1 MAVADPQTQRLVLQ
15 MDAGVCTAFSGTQL
29 PVIMQHRSS
38 GPQRPSL
45 LCNGNQLFCWP
56 WFSHS

>member
-29 PVIMQHRSS
+29 PVIMQQEKL
-38 GPQRPSL
+38 GAPETFIAL
-45 LCNGNQLFCWP
+45 
-56 WFSHS
+56 